1 MVVPPAPDDTAGLTD
16 PTTHETPAR
25 STSPRLVLAGAL
37 VLVLLTAAIACGW
50 LIVSRGLDSAG
61 FVSEASKT
69 QQQREA
75 VMSQARQFMLRANTY
90 GPDQLG
96 GDGSLGDYRE
106 LVEEVIT
113 PKLATSFQK
122 EVSAA
127 EQIVAQTGAT
137 RTTEVFSTGV
147 STLDDDR
154 STALVAGTFTTAY
167 PDKDGEP
174 RPTEPVPF
182 RVQVTLVNTDGEW
195 LVDDFAP
202 ITEAQQ

>member
-1 MVVPPAPDDTAGLTD
+1 MTD

-25 STSPRLVLAGAL
+25 TTSPRLVLAGVL
-37 VLVLLTAAIACGW
+37 VLVLLAAA
-50 LIVSRGLDSAG
+50 VSSAVLVTHRGFDALGIDRG
-61 FVSEASKT
+61 ASG
-69 QQQREA
+69 QQAEREV

-90 GPDQLG
+90 GPEQLG
-96 GDGSLGDYRE
+96 EDGSLGDYRT

-122 EVSAA
+122 EVTAA

-137 RTTEVFSTGV
+137 RDTEVFSTGV
-147 STLDDDR
+147 ATLDDD
-154 STALVAGTFTTAY
+154 SATALVAGTFTTSY

-182 RVQVTLVNTDGEW
+182 RVQVTLVHTEGEW

-202 ITEAQQ
+202 ITQAEQ

>member
-37 VLVLLTAAIACGW
+37 VLVLLVAAVTSAV
-50 LIVSRGLDSAG
+50 LVTQRGFAPFGIDRGAG
-61 FVSEASKT
+61 EEQAE
-69 QQQREA
+69 REA

-96 GDGSLGDYRE
+96 GDGSLGDYRD

-147 STLDDDR
+147 ATLDDDR
-154 STALVAGTFTTAY
+154 ATALVAGTFTTAY

-182 RVQVTLVNTDGEW
+182 RVQVTLVDSDGEW